1 MINTYVIESVFA
13 AEVDVA
19 NTEFDKKP
27 SFALVNQM
35 MSLLER
41 YSDAI
46 SNGQRFSR
54 DTIQLVMELRNRLM
68 SKD

>member
-46 SNGQRFSR
+46 
-54 DTIQLVMELRNRLM
+54 
-68 SKD
+68 